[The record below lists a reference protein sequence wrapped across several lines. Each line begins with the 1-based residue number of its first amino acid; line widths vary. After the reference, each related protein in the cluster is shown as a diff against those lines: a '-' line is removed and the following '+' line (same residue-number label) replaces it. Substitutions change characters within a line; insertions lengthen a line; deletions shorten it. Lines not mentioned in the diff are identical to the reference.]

1 MFSAG
6 ARHRVLSKNPID
18 AVRRADSTLDARR
31 VATCVTAE
39 SLCSARPVCRLFPR
53 VLQFLVVAVAGWIN
67 QQPRD
72 VLDSL
77 QEENRVLRE
86 QLGPGWLRFTDAQR
100 RRLAAQATSLGRR
113 GLRDLHPLVTP
124 ETLLRWPRQLIARP
138 YDGRGRRGPGRRRVM
153 DTIRRLIVRMA
164 TENREWGD
172 PRIRGALGNL
182 RHQVARGPIANVRKE
197 RGREPAPDRKKR
209 TTWRALL
216 AAHWDVRAAADCFTV
231 EGWTPCG
238 LTRFTG
244 LVLIHLA
251 RRRGQIAGIS
261 AEPDGP
267 WVTQLMRNATDAEDG
282 FLRHIRF
289 LIHDRD
295 PLFRPAGRD
304 PLPPADGT
312 PIRRPARSPNLNAYP
327 ERVVR
332 TIKASCLERMVLI
345 GAGSL
350 RRAVREFVAHDH
362 HERNHQ
368 GLDNRPILPL
378 STAPPPRGRVQ
389 CRQRL
394 GGMFALRLSVSSVIH
409 DRPSTPRSSFWT
421 VRRHTSRLQIM
432 PC

>member
-1 MFSAG
+1 MS
-6 ARHRVLSKNPID
+6 P
-18 AVRRADSTLDARR
+18 
-31 VATCVTAE
+31 
-39 SLCSARPVCRLFPR
+39 FPQ
-53 VLQFLVVAVAGWIN
+53 VFQFLVVAIAGWIN

-72 VLDSL
+72 VIDSL

-86 QLGPGWLRFTDAQR
+86 QLGPGRLRFTDAQR
-100 RRLAAQATSLGRR
+100 RHLAAQAKSLGRR
-113 GLRDLHPLVTP
+113 GLRDLHTLVTP
-124 ETLLRWPRQLIARP
+124 DTLLRWHRQLIARQ
-138 YDGRGRRGPGRRRVM
+138 YDGSGRRGPGRPRVM

-164 TENREWGD
+164 TENREWGY

-182 RHQVARGPIANVRKE
+182 GHQVARGTIANVLKE
-197 RGREPAPDRKKR
+197 RGLEPAPERKKR
-209 TTWRALL
+209 TTWRELL
-216 AAHWDVRAAADCFTV
+216 AAHGDVLAAADFFTV
-231 EGWTPCG
+231 EVGTPRG

-244 LVLIHLA
+244 LVLIHRA
-251 RRRGQIAGIS
+251 SRRGQIAGIS

-304 PLPPADGT
+304 TLPPADVP
-312 PIRRPARSPNLNAYP
+312 PIRRPARSPNLNAYT
-327 ERVVR
+327 ERFVR
-332 TIKASCLERMVLI
+332 TIKDSCLERMVLI
-345 GAGSL
+345 GEGSR

-368 GLDNRPILPL
+368 GLDNRLILPL

-394 GGMFALRLSVSSVIH
+394 GGMLNYDS
-409 DRPSTPRSSFWT
+409 RSAA
-421 VRRHTSRLQIM
+421 
-432 PC
+432 